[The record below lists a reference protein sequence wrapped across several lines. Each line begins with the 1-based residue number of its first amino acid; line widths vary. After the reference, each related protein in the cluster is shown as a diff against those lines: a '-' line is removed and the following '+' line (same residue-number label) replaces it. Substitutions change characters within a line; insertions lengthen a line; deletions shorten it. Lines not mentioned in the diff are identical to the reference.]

1 TAIEQSRQ
9 VSVAAVTEMQETS
22 KILRTDTVALF
33 ERLREGNI
41 LLQEV
46 LTGAHDNLNSL
57 ERALVTRVA
66 DFVSAMNDVTSRNG
80 TATQNLED
88 QLNVFNDKTSKA
100 LVNLGELSSQFDA
113 HGRALMEAAAVVEQ
127 ANRNTTTSVAERK
140 ATLESLVTTID
151 LRTTDLDQ
159 RLSRFTS
166 LLDESLAAAEERA
179 RDIARVVAETAGAGS
194 AAITRQFE
202 AVRAA
207 SEEEHRQTIEAM
219 HDIYRTTTEE
229 ADSMFKQS
237 ADKFANL
244 VSSMKQMAAEMHHE
258 LETTRNELRRGV
270 LEMPQ
275 EAAESTAQM
284 RKVIV
289 DQIEALAELNR
300 IVAQHG
306 RGLDVVG
313 QGRPSVQQRQD
324 EPVIAAAVNGRN
336 ETRMRDIGS
345 ASTLPPPD
353 LGVPASRRTE
363 APPVSPATSDQ
374 GRDGWLSD
382 LLNRADAAPAPGS
395 AREAPRGRSAQPQP
409 QPQPQPQ
416 GGGNP
421 LESLS
426 LDIGRLMDRNLAAE
440 MWDRYQRGEN
450 KAFTKRLYTPAGQKA
465 FDEVARKY
473 RADRAFKQTVDRY
486 IAEFERLLDD
496 VAREDRNPQALR
508 GHLAAETGLVY
519 TLLAHA
525 AGRLG

>member
-1 TAIEQSRQ
+1 
-9 VSVAAVTEMQETS
+9 
-22 KILRTDTVALF
+22 
-33 ERLREGNI
+33 
-41 LLQEV
+41 
-46 LTGAHDNLNSL
+46 
-57 ERALVTRVA
+57 
-66 DFVSAMNDVTSRNG
+66 
-80 TATQNLED
+80 
-88 QLNVFNDKTSKA
+88 
-100 LVNLGELSSQFDA
+100 
-113 HGRALMEAAAVVEQ
+113 
-127 ANRNTTTSVAERK
+127 
-140 ATLESLVTTID
+140 
-151 LRTTDLDQ
+151 
-159 RLSRFTS
+159 
-166 LLDESLAAAEERA
+166 
-179 RDIARVVAETAGAGS
+179 
-194 AAITRQFE
+194 
-202 AVRAA
+202 
-207 SEEEHRQTIEAM
+207 M
-219 HDIYRTTTEE
+219 HEIYRTTTEE

-237 ADKFANL
+237 AEKFSNL

-313 QGRPSVQQRQD
+313 QGRPNVQQQRQD
-324 EPVIAAAVNGRN
+324 EPGLRDRGGVVGR
-336 ETRMRDIGS
+336 
-345 ASTLPPPD
+345 ASPRPPPD
-353 LGVPASRRTE
+353 LGVPSSRRTE
-363 APPVSPATSDQ
+363 APPVSPASADQ

-382 LLNRADAAPAPGS
+382 LLSRADASGTPAP
-395 AREAPRGRSAQPQP
+395 AQPQRGRNVPP

-496 VAREDRNPQALR
+496 VAREDRNPQTLR
-508 GHLAAETGLVY
+508 GHLTSETGLVY